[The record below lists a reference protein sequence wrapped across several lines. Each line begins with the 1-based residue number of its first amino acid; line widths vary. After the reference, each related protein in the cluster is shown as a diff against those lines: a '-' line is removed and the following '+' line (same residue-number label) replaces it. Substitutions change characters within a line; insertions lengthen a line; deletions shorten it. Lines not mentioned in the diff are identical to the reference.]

1 MRVAAKEN
9 HSRGGRG
16 YVSSWCDDEVRA
28 VGSLAEKFFTDLLAH
43 RERWEAQHQ
52 VDPEIWTKAGAL
64 GLLCCSIPEEYG
76 GGGGTFA
83 HDLAVLEAQS
93 LVGELSFGN
102 AVHSGVVAHYL
113 LAYGTEEQRYRWL
126 PGMASGELIAAVAM
140 SEPSGGSDLKNLK
153 TKAEREGDS
162 YVVNGAKT
170 FISNGATADLILLA
184 VKTDTSA
191 GARGISLLLVETA
204 DCPGFTRGRVL
215 DKVGLPG
222 QDTAELF
229 FEDVRVP
236 TEHLLGEVE
245 GQGFAQLMSLLPQER
260 LYIGLQAVAA
270 METALAETITYVKS
284 RQGFDQTIFDFQN
297 TKFVLAECATV
308 THASRVFIDSCIQ
321 RHLDGGLDSATAAM
335 AKWWLTE
342 QQGEVIDKCVQLFG
356 GYGYMREYKIARMY
370 ADARVQRI
378 YGGSNETMKDIVARS
393 L

>member
-1 MRVAAKEN
+1 MSAGTETRPL
-9 HSRGGRG
+9 RGAGR
-16 YVSSWCDDEVRA
+16 YVSSWRDDEVRA
-28 VGSLAEKFFTDLLAH
+28 VGSLAEKFFTDLLPH

-52 VDPEIWTKAGAL
+52 VDPEIWMNAGAL
-64 GLLCCSIPEEYG
+64 GLLCCSIPEQYG

-83 HDLAVLEAQS
+83 HDLAVMEAQS

-102 AVHSGVVAHYL
+102 PVHSGVVAHYL
-113 LAYGTEEQRYRWL
+113 LTYGTEEQRHRWL
-126 PGMASGELIAAVAM
+126 PGMASGETVAAVAM

-153 TKAEREGDS
+153 TKAVREDDS

-184 VKTDTSA
+184 VKTDSSA
-191 GARGISLLLVETA
+191 GTRGISLLVVETA

-215 DKVGLPG
+215 DKVGLLG

-236 TEHLLGEVE
+236 TGHLLGEVE
-245 GQGFAQLMSLLPQER
+245 GQGFAQMMSSLPQER

-270 METALAETITYVKS
+270 MEAALTETIAYVKS
-284 RQGFDQTIFDFQN
+284 RQAFDQTIFDFQN

-308 THASRVFIDSCIQ
+308 THAARVFIDSCIQ
-321 RHLDGGLDSATAAM
+321 RHLDGELDSATAAM

-342 QQGEVIDKCVQLFG
+342 QQGVVIDKCVQLFG

>member
-1 MRVAAKEN
+1 MGENRPRV
-9 HSRGGRG
+9 GDG
-16 YVSSWCDDEVRA
+16 YVSAWRDDEVRA
-28 VGSLAEKFFTDLLAH
+28 VGSLAGEFFTELATH
-43 RERWEAQHQ
+43 RERWEAQHY
-52 VDPEIWTKAGAL
+52 VDREVWTKAGAL

-83 HDLAVLEAQS
+83 HDLAVLEAQA

-113 LAYGTEEQRYRWL
+113 LAYGTEEQRHRWL
-126 PGMASGELIAAVAM
+126 PGMASGDLIAAVAM
-140 SEPSGGSDLKNLK
+140 TEPSGGSDLKNLK
-153 TKAEREGDS
+153 TRAVREGDG

-191 GARGISLLLVETA
+191 GARGMSLLLVETA

-236 TEHLLGEVE
+236 ADHLLGEVE
-245 GQGFAQLMSLLPQER
+245 GQGFAQLMALLPQER

-284 RQGFDQTIFDFQN
+284 RQAFGQTIFDFQN

-308 THASRVFIDSCIQ
+308 THAARVFIDSCIQ
-321 RHLDGGLDSATAAM
+321 RHLDGGDDGGSTPPRLPWPSGGSPSSRARSSTSASSCSVATATCGSTRSRGCTPTHGCSGS
-335 AKWWLTE
+335 TE
-342 QQGEVIDKCVQLFG
+342 G
-356 GYGYMREYKIARMY
+356 RTRP
-370 ADARVQRI
+370 
-378 YGGSNETMKDIVARS
+378 
-393 L
+393 

>member
-1 MRVAAKEN
+1 MGQGN
-9 HSRGGRG
+9 SREGGG
-16 YVSSWCDDEVRA
+16 YVSAWRDDEVRA
-28 VGSLAEKFFTDLLAH
+28 VGSLAKEFFTELASD
-43 RERWEAQHQ
+43 RERWEAQHC
-52 VDPEIWTKAGAL
+52 VDREIWTRAGAL

-76 GGGGTFA
+76 GGGGSFA
-83 HDLAVLEAQS
+83 HDLAVIEGQA
-93 LVGELSFGN
+93 LVGELSFGIS
-102 AVHSGVVAHYL
+102 VHSGIVAHYL
-113 LAYGTEEQRYRWL
+113 LAYGTEEQRHRWL
-126 PGMASGELIAAVAM
+126 PAMASGELVGAIAM
-140 SEPSGGSDLKNLK
+140 TEPSAGSDLKNLK
-153 TKAEREGDS
+153 TKAVRQGDS

-170 FISNGATADLILLA
+170 FISNGATADLILVA

-191 GARGISLLLVETA
+191 GARGMSLLVVETA

-215 DKVGLPG
+215 DKVGLLG

-236 TEHLLGEVE
+236 AENLLGEVE
-245 GQGFAQLMSLLPQER
+245 GQGFAQLMTQLPQER

-270 METALAETITYVKS
+270 METALAETIAYVKS
-284 RQGFDQTIFDFQN
+284 RQAFGQTIFDFQN

-308 THASRVFIDSCIQ
+308 THTARVFIDSCIQ
-321 RHLDGGLDSATAAM
+321 RHLDDGLDSATAAM

-342 QQGEVIDKCVQLFG
+342 QQGLVIDKCVQLFG
-356 GYGYMREYKIARMY
+356 GYGYMREYPIARMY